1 MRPITKEWIDKAE
14 GDWATARREM
24 RARKDPNYDGV
35 CFHAQ
40 QCAEKCL
47 KARLQEAD
55 IAFSK
60 THDLVKLLK
69 AVLAAEPSWNV
80 LEIDL
85 NPLTD
90 FAIEYRYPGISATR
104 TEAKSAVA
112 HCRKVRRIIRRSL
125 GLRG

>member
-35 CFHAQ
+35 CFHTQ
-40 QCAEKCL
+40 QCAEKYL
-47 KARLQEAD
+47 KARLQEAN

-60 THDLVKLLK
+60 THDLIKLLK

-80 LEIDL
+80 LEGDL
-85 NPLTD
+85 VPLSD
-90 FAIEYRYPGISATR
+90 FAVEYRYTGISATR
-104 TEAKSAVA
+104 TEANSAVA
-112 HCRKVRRIIRRSL
+112 HCRKVRRVVRGAL